1 MATKWEPRFEG
12 EVLPESL
19 FAQAHAAT
27 SEVTLITDARQNIVH
42 VSQTFTTIT
51 GYSPEDVVGLNCRL
65 LQGPGS
71 DPETKR
77 AMRTAMAAGEPFRG
91 EILNYR
97 KDGSAF
103 WNDLSM
109 VPLRDAGGRIVHYA
123 SVQRDINTRIA
134 LHEQLRFQAMH
145 DPVTGLPN
153 RVALTGR
160 FQDVFAKGDHT
171 KVTAAVGM
179 IDLDDFRTVN
189 NAFGHEAGDQVLK
202 EWAVRMQANMRD
214 GDFLGRMGGDE
225 FILLVKD
232 IDRAAAPVVLAGI
245 LDSLHDVVERPFIV
259 SGRSISV
266 GMSMGLALYPRDG
279 CDMASLLRNADD
291 ALYQSKKLKTN
302 RDRWWTLSDTDS
314 VTELGS
320 DLNYL
325 KAGVAG
331 LGGRLESSAIDGY
344 RERLRSGGLES
355 YMQPVIDL
363 RDGSVHLFEALA
375 RLRMPDGRIASPGEF
390 LPYLTE
396 DELDLLFVGMI
407 DQALGWVARWDREGL
422 RANISVNLPPSTL
435 LNPDCVELVRTALQ
449 RHGISP
455 DRLGLELLE
464 SQTLEWEVQRDALDQ
479 LVGLG
484 VGLAMDDLGA
494 GYSSLKR
501 LSVLPFNAIKLD
513 RELLT
518 EIRRKPVETLSMIA
532 SLIQMG
538 RDFEMNVAIEG
549 LEDLGITE
557 AAVVLGAPLGQG
569 FYLSRPLPAAEAA
582 GWARDFT
589 FDAQMNAPRTY
600 LGGLA
605 YHWQFARLGAPHPRP
620 LGACPLTGLLD
631 DSPAS
636 EDVMRWHALQ
646 HDPDETHPSAGRL
659 LIDWL
664 VQQIRRKGAGTPG
677 VFTPI

>member
-1 MATKWEPRFEG
+1 MALKWGPRFKG
-12 EVLPESL
+12 DGLPESL
-19 FAQAHAAT
+19 FAQAHAAM
-27 SEVTLITDARQNIVH
+27 SEISLITDSRQNILH
-42 VSQTFTTIT
+42 VSESFTAIT
-51 GYSPEDVVGLNCRL
+51 GHRPDEVMGRNCRL

-77 AMRTAMAAGEPFRG
+77 AMRTALAAGEAFRG

-103 WNDLSM
+103 WNDLSIA
-109 VPLRDAGGRIVHYA
+109 PLHDAAGRLTHYV
-123 SVQRDINTRIA
+123 SVQRDINTRMA
-134 LHEQLRFQAMH
+134 LHEQLRFQALH

-153 RVALTGR
+153 RVALAERLTEI
-160 FQDVFAKGDHT
+160 FSVGDHDE
-171 KVTAAVGM
+171 VTAAVGM
-179 IDLDDFRTVN
+179 IDLDDFRAVN
-189 NAFGHEAGDQVLK
+189 NAFGHEAGDLLLK
-202 EWAVRMQANMRD
+202 EWAARMQANLRD

-225 FILLVKD
+225 FILV
-232 IDRAAAPVVLAGI
+232 INNINRSTAPTVLAGI
-245 LDSLHDVVERPFIV
+245 LDLLHTAVERPFLA
-259 SGRSISV
+259 SGKSVRV

-291 ALYQSKKLKTN
+291 ALYQSKKTKTN
-302 RDRWWTLSDTDS
+302 RDRWWALSTIEPTAEAGTD
-314 VTELGS
+314 LA
-320 DLNYL
+320 YL
-325 KAGVAG
+325 RAGVAG
-331 LGGRLESSAIDGY
+331 AVARPDSSVVDSY
-344 RERLRSGGLES
+344 RERLRSGGLEA

-375 RLRMPDGRIASPGEF
+375 RLRMTDGRLVSPGDF

-396 DELDLLFVGMI
+396 AELDLLFVGML
-407 DQALGWVARWDREGL
+407 DQALGWVATWDAEGL

-435 LNPDCVELVRTALQ
+435 LNPDCLSLVRDALQ
-449 RHGISP
+449 RHNIAP

-464 SQTLEWEVQRDALDQ
+464 SQTLQWEIQRDALDQ

-569 FYLSRPLPAAEAA
+569 YYLTRPLPAAEAA
-582 GWARDFT
+582 GWAGGFT
-589 FDAQMNAPRTY
+589 LDVQPNAPRTY

-620 LGACPLTGLLD
+620 LTTCPLTGLLD

-646 HDPDETHPSAGRL
+646 HDPDATHPSAGRML
-659 LIDWL
+659 VDWL
-664 VQQIRRKGAGTPG
+664 VQQIRHKGAVTGG
-677 VFTPI
+677 AFTPV

>member
-1 MATKWEPRFEG
+1 MALKWGPRFKGEG
-12 EVLPESL
+12 LPESL

-27 SEVTLITDARQNIVH
+27 SEVSLITDARQNILH
-42 VSQTFTTIT
+42 VSDSFTAIT
-51 GYSPEDVVGLNCRL
+51 GHRPADVLGQNCRL

-77 AMRTAMAAGEPFRG
+77 AMRTALAAGEAFRG

-103 WNDLSM
+103 WNDLSV
-109 VPLRDAGGRIVHYA
+109 VPLRDAAGKVTHFV
-123 SVQRDINTRIA
+123 SVQRDINTRMA
-134 LHEQLRFQAMH
+134 LHEQLRFQALH

-153 RVALTGR
+153 RVALAER
-160 FQDVFAKGDHT
+160 FQDVFARGGHSD
-171 KVTAAVGM
+171 VTAAVGM
-179 IDLDDFRTVN
+179 IDLDDFRAVN
-189 NAFGHEAGDQVLK
+189 NAFGHEAGDRVLK
-202 EWAVRMQANMRD
+202 EWAVRMQANLRD

-225 FILLVKD
+225 FILVVKD
-232 IDRAAAPVVLAGI
+232 IDRASAPAVLADI
-245 LDSLHDVVERPFIV
+245 LDSLHDAVERPFTA
-259 SGRSISV
+259 SGKSVRV

-291 ALYQSKKLKTN
+291 ALYQSKRTKSN
-302 RDRWWTLSDTDS
+302 RDRWWTLAALEPVAET
-314 VTELGS
+314 GS
-320 DLNYL
+320 DVTYLN
-325 KAGVAG
+325 AGVADA
-331 LGGRLESSAIDGY
+331 GGRPDSTVVESY
-344 RERLRSGGLES
+344 RTQLRTGGLEAH
-355 YMQPVIDL
+355 MQPVIDL

-375 RLRMPDGRIASPGEF
+375 RLRMPDGRLAAPGEF
-390 LPYLTE
+390 LPHLTE
-396 DELDLLFVGMI
+396 AELDVLFVGMV

-422 RANISVNLPPSTL
+422 HANISVNLPPSTL
-435 LNPDCVELVRTALQ
+435 LNPDCLDLVRNALQ
-449 RHGISP
+449 RHEISA

-464 SQTLEWEVQRDALDQ
+464 SQTLAWEIQRDALDQ

-501 LSVLPFNAIKLD
+501 LSALPFNAIKLD
-513 RELLT
+513 RELLS

-538 RDFEMNVAIEG
+538 RDFGMNVAIEG

-569 FYLSRPLPAAEAA
+569 YYLTRPLPADQAA
-582 GWARDFT
+582 GWASGFVLDVHP
-589 FDAQMNAPRTY
+589 AKPRTY

-620 LGACPLTGLLD
+620 LGECPLTGLLD

-636 EDVMRWHALQ
+636 DDVMRWHALQ
-646 HDPDETHPSAGRL
+646 HDPGASHPAAGRL
-659 LIDWL
+659 LVDWL

-677 VFTPI
+677 TFTPV

>member
-1 MATKWEPRFEG
+1 MALKWGPRFRGEG
-12 EVLPESL
+12 LPESL
-19 FAQAHAAT
+19 FAQAHAAM
-27 SEVTLITDARQNIVH
+27 SEVSLITDARQNILH
-42 VSQTFTTIT
+42 VSESFTAIT
-51 GYSPEDVVGLNCRL
+51 GHRPDDVMGKNCRL

-77 AMRTAMAAGEPFRG
+77 AMRTALAAGEAFRG

-103 WNDLSM
+103 WNDLSV
-109 VPLRDAGGRIVHYA
+109 VPLHDAAGRLTHFV
-123 SVQRDINTRIA
+123 SVQRDINTRMA
-134 LHEQLRFQAMH
+134 LHEQLRFQALH

-153 RVALTGR
+153 RVALAERLTEI
-160 FQDVFAKGDHT
+160 FSVGDHH

-179 IDLDDFRTVN
+179 IDLDDFRAVN
-189 NAFGHEAGDQVLK
+189 NAFGHEAGDLLLK
-202 EWAVRMQANMRD
+202 EWAARMQANLRD

-225 FILLVKD
+225 FILV
-232 IDRAAAPVVLAGI
+232 INNINRATAPEVLADI
-245 LDSLHDVVERPFIV
+245 LDLLHTAVERPFRA
-259 SGRSISV
+259 SGKSVRV

-291 ALYQSKKLKTN
+291 ALYQSKKTKTN
-302 RDRWWTLSDTDS
+302 RERWWA
-314 VTELGS
+314 LGTVEPTSEADS
-320 DLNYL
+320 DLAYL
-325 KAGVAG
+325 RAGVEDTGA
-331 LGGRLESSAIDGY
+331 RPDSSVIEAY
-344 RERLRSGGLES
+344 LERLRSGGLEA

-375 RLRMPDGRIASPGEF
+375 RLRMADGRLVSPGEF
-390 LPYLTE
+390 LPYLSE
-396 DELDLLFVGMI
+396 AELDLLFVGML
-407 DQALGWVARWDREGL
+407 DQALGWVATWDRGGL
-422 RANISVNLPPSTL
+422 QANISVNLPPSTL
-435 LNPDCVELVRTALQ
+435 LNPDCLNLVRDALE
-449 RHGISP
+449 RHRIAP

-464 SQTLEWEVQRDALDQ
+464 SQTLQWEIQRDALDQ

-569 FYLSRPLPAAEAA
+569 YYLTRPLPAADAA
-582 GWARDFT
+582 GWARNFT
-589 FDAQMNAPRTY
+589 LDVQPNAPRTY

-620 LGACPLTGLLD
+620 LAACPLTGLLD

-646 HDPDETHPSAGRL
+646 HDPDATHPSAGRL
-659 LIDWL
+659 LVDWL
-664 VQQIRRKGAGTPG
+664 VQQIRRKGAGTAG
-677 VFTPI
+677 VFTPV

>member
-27 SEVTLITDARQNIVH
+27 SEVTLITDASQNIVH
-42 VSQTFTTIT
+42 VSQFFTTIT

-77 AMRTAMAAGEPFRG
+77 VMRTALAAGEPFRG

-103 WNDLSM
+103 WNDLSV
-109 VPLRDAGGRIVHYA
+109 VPLRDADGRVAHYA

-134 LHEQLRFQAMH
+134 LNEQLRFQAMH
-145 DPVTGLPN
+145 DQVTGLPN
-153 RVALTGR
+153 RVALTER
-160 FQDVFAKGDHT
+160 FQDVFARGDHT

-179 IDLDDFRTVN
+179 IDLDDFRAVN
-189 NAFGHEAGDQVLK
+189 NAFGHEAGDHVLK
-202 EWAVRMQANMRD
+202 EWAVRMQAILRD

-245 LDSLHDVVERPFIV
+245 LDSLHDAVERPFNV
-259 SGRSISV
+259 NGRSIRV

-279 CDMASLLRNADD
+279 CDMASLLRNADE
-291 ALYQSKKLKTN
+291 ALYQSKKLKSN
-302 RDRWWTLSDTDS
+302 RDRWWTLAAA
-314 VTELGS
+314 EPEAGLGS

-325 KAGVAG
+325 AAGVAG
-331 LGGRLESSAIDGY
+331 VGGRPDSSVIDSY
-344 RERLRSGGLES
+344 RERLHSGGLEAF
-355 YMQPVIDL
+355 MQPVVDL

-375 RLRMPDGRIASPGEF
+375 RLRMADGRIASPGEF
-390 LPYLTE
+390 LPYLTKN
-396 DELDLLFVGMI
+396 ELDLLFVGML
-407 DQALGWVARWDREGL
+407 DQALGWVATWDGEGL
-422 RANISVNLPPSTL
+422 KANISVNLPPSTL
-435 LNPDCVELVRTALQ
+435 LNPDCLTLVRDALE
-449 RHGISP
+449 RHNIAP
-455 DRLGLELLE
+455 NRLGLELLE

-494 GYSSLKR
+494 GHSSLKR
-501 LSVLPFNAIKLD
+501 LSVLPFSAIKLD

-569 FYLSRPLPAAEAA
+569 YYLTRPLPAVEAA
-582 GWARDFT
+582 GWARGFT
-589 FDAQMNAPRTY
+589 LDVQPSAPRTY

-620 LGACPLTGLLD
+620 LAACPLTGLLD
-631 DSPAS
+631 DSPAN

-646 HDPDETHPSAGRL
+646 HDPEATHPSAGRL
-659 LIDWL
+659 LMDWL
-664 VQQIRRKGAGTPG
+664 VQQIRRKGAETVG
-677 VFTPI
+677 VFTPV

>member
-1 MATKWEPRFEG
+1 MALKWGPRFKGEG
-12 EVLPESL
+12 LPDSL

-27 SEVTLITDARQNIVH
+27 SEVSLITDARQNILH
-42 VSQTFTTIT
+42 VSDSFTSIT
-51 GYSPEDVVGLNCRL
+51 GHLPEDVLGHNCRL

-77 AMRTAMAAGEPFRG
+77 AMRTALAAGEAFRG

-103 WNDLSM
+103 WNDLSV
-109 VPLRDAGGRIVHYA
+109 VPLRDAAGRVTHFV
-123 SVQRDINTRIA
+123 SVQRDINTRMA
-134 LHEQLRFQAMH
+134 LHEQLRFQALH

-153 RVALTGR
+153 RVALAER
-160 FQDVFAKGDHT
+160 FQDVFARGDHSE
-171 KVTAAVGM
+171 VTAAVGM
-179 IDLDDFRTVN
+179 IDLDDFRAVN
-189 NAFGHEAGDQVLK
+189 NAFGHEAGDRVLK
-202 EWAVRMQANMRD
+202 EWAVRMQANLRD

-225 FILLVKD
+225 FILVVKD
-232 IDRAAAPVVLAGI
+232 IDRAEAPLLLAGI
-245 LDSLHDVVERPFIV
+245 LDSLHDAVERPFIA
-259 SGRSISV
+259 SGKSVKV

-279 CDMASLLRNADD
+279 CDMATLLRNADD
-291 ALYQSKKLKTN
+291 ALYQSKKTKSK
-302 RDRWWTLSDTDS
+302 RDRWWTLAALEP
-314 VTELGS
+314 VAEIGS
-320 DLNYL
+320 DLTYL
-325 KAGVAG
+325 KAGVADAA
-331 LGGRLESSAIDGY
+331 GRPDKTVIDTY
-344 RERLRSGGLES
+344 RKQLRTGGLEAH
-355 YMQPVIDL
+355 MQPVIDL

-375 RLRMPDGRIASPGEF
+375 RLRMPDGRLASPGEF

-396 DELDLLFVGMI
+396 VELDVLFVGMI

-422 RANISVNLPPSTL
+422 HSNISVNLPPSTL
-435 LNPDCVELVRTALQ
+435 LNPDCLDLVRNALL
-449 RHGISP
+449 RHQISP

-464 SQTLEWEVQRDALDQ
+464 SQTLEWEIQRDALDQ

-501 LSVLPFNAIKLD
+501 LSALPFNAIKLD
-513 RELLT
+513 RELLS

-538 RDFEMNVAIEG
+538 RDFGMNVAIEG

-569 FYLSRPLPAAEAA
+569 YYLTRPLPAPEAA
-582 GWARDFT
+582 NWARRFV
-589 FDAQMNAPRTY
+589 FDVHPASPRTY

-620 LGACPLTGLLD
+620 LQECPLTGLLD
-631 DSPAS
+631 DSPAVD
-636 EDVMRWHALQ
+636 DVMRWHAQQ
-646 HDPDETHPSAGRL
+646 HDPDASHPAAGRL
-659 LIDWL
+659 LVDWL
-664 VQQIRRKGAGTPG
+664 VQEIRRKGAGTPG